1 MPMQDFCEQMEK
13 QLITYQA
20 RRLVEFCSN
29 QNNTETMASKNMSEK
44 TFKKVWRCQNC
55 GNEAEMTVT
64 CALEAVAEE
73 SAESAK
79 QPPATQGPVP
89 GTSQKVK
96 GHAVCS
102 QCGNEAE
109 MWLDRP

>member
-1 MPMQDFCEQMEK
+1 
-13 QLITYQA
+13 
-20 RRLVEFCSN
+20 
-29 QNNTETMASKNMSEK
+29 
-44 TFKKVWRCQNC
+44 
-55 GNEAEMTVT
+55 MTVR

-73 SAESAK
+73 SAK
-79 QPPATQGPVP
+79 QPPETQGPAA

-96 GHAVCS
+96 GQAVCS